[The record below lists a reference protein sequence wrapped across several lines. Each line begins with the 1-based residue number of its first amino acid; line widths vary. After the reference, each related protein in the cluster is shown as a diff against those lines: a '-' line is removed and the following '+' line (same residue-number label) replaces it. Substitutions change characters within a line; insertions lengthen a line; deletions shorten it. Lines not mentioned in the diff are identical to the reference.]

1 MSEPVNVPLPMLG
14 LTMSEG
20 AVARWLREEGERVRK
35 GEPLF
40 EVETDKAVLDVEAP
54 ADGVLLRRLVAE
66 RQTVP
71 VGAVVAIIGEPG
83 AEVKEPPAPAPTA
96 PEKKKTASPRARKLA
111 EEHGID
117 WRTLAGTGP
126 DGLVTEQDVRNAVE
140 TKAAEK
146 DAAGVQP
153 QALPHV
159 RQVLIERLT
168 RSVRERPHIYLTV
181 TVDMAAAAAFRG
193 DHPEVAYNDLFI
205 KAAAVCLAEFPAVN
219 SSFSDGS
226 IERHPAANIGFAVA
240 ADDDSLYVPVIR
252 DAGSKTLAEI
262 GAERRALAAKA
273 KAKQLTPGEM
283 SGGTFT
289 ISNLGMYGV
298 EQFTAIIN
306 PPESGILALGAV
318 RDEVRAVNGA
328 PVVRPVMSATLAV
341 DHRVVD
347 GAPAA
352 RFLARFKA
360 LIEQPEALA

>member
-1 MSEPVNVPLPMLG
+1 MSEPVQVPLPMLG

-20 AVARWLREEGERVRK
+20 AVSRWLRGEGDRVRK
-35 GEPLF
+35 GDPLF

-66 RQTVP
+66 NQTVA
-71 VGAVVAIIGEPG
+71 VGTTVAIIGEPG
-83 AEVKEPPAPAPTA
+83 AAVPAPPPPPA
-96 PEKKKTASPRARKLA
+96 KKTASPRARRLA
-111 EEHGID
+111 EERGID
-117 WRTLAGTGP
+117 WRALTGSGP
-126 DGLVTEQDVRNAVE
+126 SGLVTEDDVKNALP
-140 TKAAEK
+140 AA
-146 DAAGVQP
+146 APQP
-153 QALPHV
+153 AALPHV

-181 TVDMAAAAAFRG
+181 TVDMSAAAAFRAA
-193 DHPEVAYNDLFI
+193 HPEVALNDLFI
-205 KAAAVCLAEFPAVN
+205 KAAAVCLGEFPAVN
-219 SSFSDGS
+219 ASFSDGK
-226 IERHPAANIGFAVA
+226 IERHSAANVGVAVA
-240 ADDDSLYVPVIR
+240 ADDDTLFVPVVR
-252 DAGSKTLAEI
+252 DAGSKTPAEI
-262 GAERRALAAKA
+262 GAERRALTEKA
-273 KAKQLTPGEM
+273 KAKRLTPDEM

-318 RDEVRAVNGA
+318 RDEVRAIGGA
-328 PVVRPVMSATLAV
+328 PAVRPVMSATLAV

-347 GAPAA
+347 GAPAS